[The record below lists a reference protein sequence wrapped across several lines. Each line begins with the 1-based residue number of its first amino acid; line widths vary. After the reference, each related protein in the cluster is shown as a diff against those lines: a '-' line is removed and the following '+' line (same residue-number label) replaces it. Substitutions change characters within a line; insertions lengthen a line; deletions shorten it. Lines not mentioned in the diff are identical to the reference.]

1 MGTSVSQTTGI
12 MVTKILAILGLML
25 FGNCYAQWVTLSGYG
40 GHSNPT
46 WDYKPN
52 FKPSSIS
59 EIFGGNS
66 MRSVMRQIAKRSA
79 ADANPDFDH
88 FSATRG
94 KRSEYPDFDHFSATR
109 GKRSEDPDF
118 DHFLGTRGK
127 RSEDKRAKDPDFD
140 HFLGTRGK
148 RSDANP
154 DFDHFSATRGKR
166 SGRAANPDL
175 DHLLAT
181 RWYLGSL

>member
-94 KRSEYPDFDHFSATR
+94 KRSEDPDFDHFSA
-109 GKRSEDPDF
+109 
-118 DHFLGTRGK
+118 TRGK

>member
-94 KRSEYPDFDHFSATR
+94 KRSEDPDFDHFSATR
-109 GKRSEDPDF
+109 GKRS
-118 DHFLGTRGK
+118 G
-127 RSEDKRAKDPDFD
+127 DPDFD

-154 DFDHFSATRGKR
+154 DFDHFLGTRGKR
-166 SGRAANPDL
+166 SARAPNPDL

>member
-25 FGNCYAQWVTLSGYG
+25 IGNCYAQWDTLSGYG

-94 KRSEYPDFDHFSATR
+94 KRSEDPDFDHFSATR
-109 GKRSEDPDF
+109 GKRS
-118 DHFLGTRGK
+118 
-127 RSEDKRAKDPDFD
+127 
-140 HFLGTRGK
+140 
-148 RSDANP
+148 
-154 DFDHFSATRGKR
+154 ATIFQLPEVNAQKIRILTIFQLPEVNFQMQIR
-166 SGRAANPDL
+166 ILTIFRPPEVNVQEE
-175 DHLLAT
+175 
-181 RWYLGSL
+181 

>member
-1 MGTSVSQTTGI
+1 MGSVSQTTGI

-94 KRSEYPDFDHFSATR
+94 KRSEDPDFDHFSATR
-109 GKRSEDPDF
+109 GKRSEDQ
-118 DHFLGTRGK
+118 
-127 RSEDKRAKDPDFD
+127 RSKDPDFD

-154 DFDHFSATRGKR
+154 DFDHFLGTRGK
-166 SGRAANPDL
+166 SSAADANPDV
-175 DHLLAT
+175 DHLLAY
-181 RWYLGSL
+181 W

>member
-25 FGNCYAQWVTLSGYG
+25 IGNCYAQWDTLSGYG

-52 FKPSSIS
+52 FKPPSIS
-59 EIFGGNS
+59 ENFGGNS
-66 MRSVMRQIAKRSA
+66 MRSFLRQIAKRSA

-94 KRSEYPDFDHFSATR
+94 KRSEDPDFDHFSATR
-109 GKRSEDPDF
+109 GKRS
-118 DHFLGTRGK
+118 
-127 RSEDKRAKDPDFD
+127 AA
-140 HFLGTRGK
+140 
-148 RSDANP
+148 DANP
-154 DFDHFSATRGKR
+154 DI
-166 SGRAANPDL
+166 

>member
-1 MGTSVSQTTGI
+1 MGISVSQTTGI
-12 MVTKILAILGLML
+12 MVTKILAILGFML
-25 FGNCYAQWVTLSGYG
+25 IGTCYAQWVTLSGYG
-40 GHSNPT
+40 GHSNPI

-52 FKPSSIS
+52 FKPPSIS
-59 EIFGGNS
+59 ENFGGNS

-94 KRSEYPDFDHFSATR
+94 KRSEDPDFDHFLGTRGKRSEDPDFDHFSAMR
-109 GKRSEDPDF
+109 GKRSVDPDF

-127 RSEDKRAKDPDFD
+127 RSEDKRATDPDFN

-148 RSDANP
+148 RSAADANP
-154 DFDHFSATRGKR
+154 DV
-166 SGRAANPDL
+166 
-175 DHLLAT
+175 DHLLAY
-181 RWYLGSL
+181 WKSYYLG